1 MSKRASSLRVGDV
14 LDLDVL
20 KPAAGGR
27 MIARHDGQVLFVAG
41 AVPGERVRARVERT
55 GRGVTYAAV
64 SQVLHPSPDR
74 RAEPVDLACGGC
86 AYAHITP
93 ERQRALKAEVIE
105 DALTRIG
112 RLTVPPHVEVVGGAD
127 TGYRMRARLHVR
139 RGTFGFFR
147 EGTHDLCDVRGT
159 RQLLP
164 ETCDVLDRVAAGLR
178 SLGVSEVTSVELA
191 ENVDASARVIHL
203 DAGRLDHAR
212 TLHALGVTDGVTG
225 MTLGASA
232 IGPEYR
238 VVAGDPW
245 VRDTL
250 RLSGQDVTIRRHV
263 LTFFQGNRFLLRPL
277 LERVAAEVRAG
288 DRVVD
293 LYAGVGVF
301 SVAAAA
307 AGAAAVHAVEGD
319 MAGAAD
325 LAENAQARAGL
336 ITTAHA
342 SVESAE
348 LPPPGTASLVI
359 VDPPR
364 TGMSPE
370 ALSRVAATAAPRLVY
385 VSCDPATLARD
396 AQRLQHEGYTVTQVD
411 GFDLF
416 PNTPHVETVAVFT
429 RR

>member
-41 AVPGERVRARVERT
+41 AIPGERVRARVERT

-64 SQVLHPSPDR
+64 SQVRQPSPDR

-93 ERQRALKAEVIE
+93 ERQRTLKAEVIE

-112 RLTVPPHVEVVGGAD
+112 RLTLPSRVEVVGGAD
-127 TGYRMRARLHVR
+127 EGYRMRARLHVR
-139 RGTFGFFR
+139 RGMFGFFR
-147 EGTHDLCDVRGT
+147 EGTHDLCDARGT

-178 SLGVSEVTSVELA
+178 SLGVSDVTAVELA
-191 ENVDASARVIHL
+191 ENLEATARVIHL

-212 TLHALGVTDGVTG
+212 TLHALGLTDGVTG

-232 IGPEYR
+232 SGPEYR

-288 DRVVD
+288 ERVVD

-307 AGAAAVHAVEGD
+307 AGAASVHAVEGD

-325 LAENAQARAGL
+325 LAENAQAWPDR

-396 AQRLQHEGYTVTQVD
+396 AQRLQIEGYDVAQVG